1 MARPTKA
8 EGQIKKHFI
17 TIRFDDLQ
25 YSILCRNSTRA
36 GMGKVDYIRRQAIQ
50 GKVDISY
57 KLVADM
63 PDIQA
68 IARELSAIGNNL
80 NQIARYFNSGG
91 MQAESV
97 RQDINGCITAIME
110 MRDAIAEMAGGSDGN
125 HKAHRK

>member
-1 MARPTKA
+1 MTRPTKA
-8 EGQIKKHFI
+8 EGQIKKHFV

-25 YSILCRNSTRA
+25 YSILCRNATRA

-91 MQAESV
+91 MQTESV

-110 MRDAIAEMAGGSDGN
+110 MRDAISEMTGGSDGN
-125 HKAHRK
+125 YKAHRK